1 MRTGRRL
8 AEHEAKALLRER
20 GVPVPRGVVAAG
32 EEQAV
37 AAFRE
42 LGGPVALKVSAPDL
56 LHKTAAGAIALDVRD
71 EGELRAAVRRLDA
84 PRILVEEMAK
94 PGPELFV
101 AVRRDAVVHAL
112 VIGVGGVHV
121 EALARVAIVP
131 LPADEARIIR
141 ALGAL
146 NLPAAAPGIAAIAQA
161 AEGLALLECNP
172 VIVHPDGA
180 VVVDA
185 VAQEV
190 AP

>member
-1 MRTGRRL
+1 MRRL
-8 AEHEAKALLRER
+8 N
-20 GVPVPRGVVAAG
+20 
-32 EEQAV
+32 
-37 AAFRE
+37 
-42 LGGPVALKVSAPDL
+42 
-56 LHKTAAGAIALDVRD
+56 
-71 EGELRAAVRRLDA
+71 A
-84 PRILVEEMAK
+84 PRILVEEMVK

-112 VIGVGGVHV
+112 VIGLGGVHV
-121 EALARVAIVP
+121 EALDRVTIVP
-131 LPADEARIIR
+131 LPADEARITR

>member
-1 MRTGRRL
+1 
-8 AEHEAKALLRER
+8 
-20 GVPVPRGVVAAG
+20 
-32 EEQAV
+32 
-37 AAFRE
+37 
-42 LGGPVALKVSAPDL
+42 VALKVSAPGL

-71 EGELRAAVRRLDA
+71 EGQVRAAVRRLDA
-84 PRILVEEMAK
+84 PRILVEEMAR

-101 AVRRDAVVHAL
+101 AVRKDAVAHAL
-112 VIGVGGVHV
+112 VIGLGGIHV

-131 LPADEARIIR
+131 LPANEARIAR
-141 ALGAL
+141 ALDAL
-146 NLPAAAPGIAAIAQA
+146 NLAAAAPAVAAIAQA